1 MVEVEVV
8 AVVVVVK
15 IMMLDE
21 NAGSWRWS
29 ITHFLYVFCHKKS
42 CVMDRWTNGQ
52 TKPLVEILQKCLCL
66 MIS

>member
-21 NAGSWRWS
+21 NAGSWGWS

-52 TKPLVEILQKCLCL
+52 TKPLVQILQKC
-66 MIS
+66 

>member
-8 AVVVVVK
+8 AVVVVK

-21 NAGSWRWS
+21 NAGSWGWS